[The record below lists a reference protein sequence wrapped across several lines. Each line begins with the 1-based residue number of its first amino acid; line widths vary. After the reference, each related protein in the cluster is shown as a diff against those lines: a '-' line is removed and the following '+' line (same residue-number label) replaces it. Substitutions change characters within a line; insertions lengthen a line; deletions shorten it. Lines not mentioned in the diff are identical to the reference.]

1 MHSQYVRVDRRR
13 PPPPPPPFCLDHLIY
28 LSLSLSS
35 RLCAGQRESIS
46 PRTPSSRNRRPFSS
60 VSISVAVATVADIE
74 RLLRTHLGQLQ
85 HLYWAEREENG
96 RSLCVE
102 EAVRSIGSC
111 HGNHSQFSLLSYS
124 THTTLYYPT
133 QLVCIQSH
141 KYTHLGRNVS
151 RAALCWMN
159 EFTQCAAAA
168 EAEEAREL
176 YASAG

>member
-1 MHSQYVRVDRRR
+1 MCGGGGSIDR
-13 PPPPPPPFCLDHLIY
+13 
-28 LSLSLSS
+28 
-35 RLCAGQRESIS
+35 
-46 PRTPSSRNRRPFSS
+46 
-60 VSISVAVATVADIE
+60 
-74 RLLRTHLGQLQ
+74 QLPWKPQ
-85 HLYWAEREENG
+85 PVQ
-96 RSLCVE
+96 S
-102 EAVRSIGSC
+102 
-111 HGNHSQFSLLSYS
+111 SLLFY